1 VKRALAA
8 LVVVIVIAVAAYWFL
23 LREKTVEATVRV
35 PQPVARIG
43 QGSNAVVIS
52 DQGRVVHWLKP
63 PKKPELPAL
72 PLKKPPK
79 SGRVKGPVLEEVRVL
94 AAAPAALRPYLAS
107 TSFNEEEGGVV
118 VETTAGIEL
127 RFGDAS
133 QAKKKWQ
140 DAAAILADPTIT
152 ALNYVDLQAP
162 SRPAYEG
169 EGHELPPAP

>member
-1 VKRALAA
+1 
-8 LVVVIVIAVAAYWFL
+8 
-23 LREKTVEATVRV
+23 
-35 PQPVARIG
+35 
-43 QGSNAVVIS
+43 
-52 DQGRVVHWLKP
+52 
-63 PKKPELPAL
+63 
-72 PLKKPPK
+72 
-79 SGRVKGPVLEEVRVL
+79 
-94 AAAPAALRPYLAS
+94 LRPYLAG